1 MAIQFDV
8 TVPDRPGELG
18 KVAAA
23 LADRGVNIDAIAAV
37 AGGGS
42 GYVCVLPRE
51 PPKARETLKAAG
63 FAFVERT
70 VVTVTLEDKPGT
82 LGELAKRLGAAGVNV
97 TSIVTLA
104 SGGGRVQLAL
114 GVDNLDKARRVV

>member
-18 KVAAA
+18 KIAAA
-23 LADRGVNIDAIAAV
+23 LAERGVNIDAISAV
-37 AGGGS
+37 TSGGTGS
-42 GYVCVLPRE
+42 VCLLPRE
-51 PPKARETLKAAG
+51 PLKAREALKAAS

-82 LGELAKRLGAAGVNV
+82 LGELAKRLGTAGVNI
-97 TSIVTLA
+97 TSIVTLNT
-104 SGGGRVQLAL
+104 GDGRVQLAL

>member
-8 TVPDRPGELG
+8 TVSDRPGELG
-18 KVAAA
+18 KLAAA
-23 LADRGVNIDAIAAV
+23 LGERGVNIDAIAAV
-37 AGGGS
+37 TGGGS

-51 PPKARETLKAAG
+51 PLKARETLRAAG

-82 LGELAKRLGAAGVNV
+82 LGELAKRLGAAGVNI
-97 TSIVTLA
+97 TSIVTLT